1 MIACCTIAYLVACKS
16 GFTPEEVEVAR
27 SRIRVC
33 LGTLKHYENIWPRAK
48 NILRELRVIANA
60 LKRADAVP
68 RPLSVGFDTL
78 SEQDAMISNIFDGE
92 WFNALGAM
100 T

>member
-1 MIACCTIAYLVACKS
+1 M
-16 GFTPEEVEVAR
+16 AR

-33 LGTLKHYENIWPRAK
+33 LGTLKHYEDIWPRAK
-48 NILRELRVIANA
+48 KILLELRVVANA
-60 LKRADAVP
+60 LMRADEVSQP
-68 RPLSVGFDTL
+68 PSVGFDL
-78 SEQDAMISNIFDGE
+78 LAEQDAMVGNIFDGE